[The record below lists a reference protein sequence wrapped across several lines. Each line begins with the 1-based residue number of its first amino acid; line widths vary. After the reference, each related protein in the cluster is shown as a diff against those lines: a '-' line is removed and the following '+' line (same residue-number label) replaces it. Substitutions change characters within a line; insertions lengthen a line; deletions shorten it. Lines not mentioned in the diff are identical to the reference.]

1 MALSDE
7 LIKLEQLRDRGSLT
21 NDEFV
26 RAKTRLLDA
35 PASAGPAVDPAVAA
49 VNRFRRSRSDRW
61 FGGVCGGLAVS
72 TGVESWI
79 WRILFTL
86 LFFAAGA
93 GLMLYV
99 LLWIFVPAE

>member
-21 NDEFV
+21 NDEFA
-26 RAKTRLLDA
+26 RAKARLLDT
-35 PASAGPAVDPAVAA
+35 PASVEPAVGPAVAA

-61 FGGVCGGLAVS
+61 LGGVCGGLAVS
-72 TGVESWI
+72 TGAESWI
-79 WRILFTL
+79 WRLLFTL

-93 GLMLYV
+93 GLMLYLV
-99 LLWIFVPAE
+99 LWIFVPAD